1 MAIRQKVVHLRD
13 EFEGLKKNEANS
25 SCGDYFAF
33 SINPLSAGGL
43 SDPIVVPVMSP
54 SEVEVTSSSR
64 GGFWLGAFFV
74 LLIIGASG
82 PKGAAMPILPL

>member
-1 MAIRQKVVHLRD
+1 M
-13 EFEGLKKNEANS
+13 
-25 SCGDYFAF
+25 
-33 SINPLSAGGL
+33 

>member
-1 MAIRQKVVHLRD
+1 MN
-13 EFEGLKKNEANS
+13 LKDLKRMKLSLLAATIS
-25 SCGDYFAF
+25 LF

-54 SEVEVTSSSR
+54 SEVEVTTSSR

>member
-1 MAIRQKVVHLRD
+1 MKLILLAATISL
-13 EFEGLKKNEANS
+13 
-25 SCGDYFAF
+25 F

-82 PKGAAMPILPL
+82 QRCRYADPAALIIDNKPAR